1 MGTGD
6 SILSR
11 EGQVR
16 DQISVSLPRS
26 VTEKYEVLDTVG
38 KGAFG
43 TVYKVR
49 DTRTKIVYAIKQME
63 YNENNLKEA
72 SVNFKLSR
80 SPPNGAVFLGRDS
93 SWVKR

>member
-1 MGTGD
+1 MST
-6 SILSR
+6 

-16 DQISVSLPRS
+16 DQTSVSLPRC
-26 VTEKYEVLDTVG
+26 VTERYEVLDTIG

-63 YNENNLKEA
+63 YNENNRKEA
-72 SVNFKLSR
+72 SVKF
-80 SPPNGAVFLGRDS
+80 
-93 SWVKR
+93 